1 MTLSH
6 SGSAGADE
14 LTSPFHF
21 RGTRNFVR
29 APKVEWTRVL
39 AGSLSTE
46 MMIWLGQHVERKWS
60 VLGTAKDKVVY
71 YFEDADEAFAFMM
84 RFGGGKI
91 GLTT

>member
-1 MTLSH
+1 
-6 SGSAGADE
+6 
-14 LTSPFHF
+14 
-21 RGTRNFVR
+21 
-29 APKVEWTRVL
+29 
-39 AGSLSTE
+39 